1 MKSQKKG
8 EINMNE
14 DKKTLNDVVIPDE
27 SDEQK
32 IERISKKIAEDAIK
46 KEISEINKNLPGIPA
61 ENFRNSENKENPVIQ
76 EGRNFLKAIVYN
88 KPEII
93 PAKYKNFLNEG
104 TGADGGYLVPQE
116 WYNQIMK
123 LVSDGG
129 VVRKNATVI
138 NMNRK
143 ELVIPKLNQIPT
155 FSFVTEGALKPVSNP
170 NFEQVVLQRHDG
182 GFIVIFSRQLI
193 EDESFDIMGFVSK
206 LAAQIISRVEDLAGF
221 KGISGIIR
229 GLYTSG
235 VGTSIVEIGGSQFT
249 NITYDDIIS
258 MVSSVPSES
267 LPNAKWYM
275 HRSVYGHLKSLKY
288 ESSSEYILTPDDKNN
303 NMLEGYPVVLT
314 DQSYSM
320 QESAPNT
327 AFIGFG
333 DLQYMILGSRNSLN
347 IDFSKD
353 ATVDTGGGSTVNL
366 WQNGLVGLNFGASF
380 DIKFSFPSALVI
392 AKTQS
397 N

>member
-193 EDESFDIMGFVSK
+193 EDESFDIM
-206 LAAQIISRVEDLAGF
+206 
-221 KGISGIIR
+221 
-229 GLYTSG
+229 
-235 VGTSIVEIGGSQFT
+235 
-249 NITYDDIIS
+249 
-258 MVSSVPSES
+258 
-267 LPNAKWYM
+267 
-275 HRSVYGHLKSLKY
+275 
-288 ESSSEYILTPDDKNN
+288 
-303 NMLEGYPVVLT
+303 
-314 DQSYSM
+314 
-320 QESAPNT
+320 
-327 AFIGFG
+327 
-333 DLQYMILGSRNSLN
+333 
-347 IDFSKD
+347 
-353 ATVDTGGGSTVNL
+353 
-366 WQNGLVGLNFGASF
+366 
-380 DIKFSFPSALVI
+380 
-392 AKTQS
+392 
-397 N
+397 